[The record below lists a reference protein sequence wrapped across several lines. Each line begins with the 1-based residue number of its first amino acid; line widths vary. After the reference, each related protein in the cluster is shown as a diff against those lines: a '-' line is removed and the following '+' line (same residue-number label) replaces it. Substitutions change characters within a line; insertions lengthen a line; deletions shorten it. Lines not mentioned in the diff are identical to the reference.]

1 MKHILVSSQTWYL
14 PELCESCDEFHRMEA
29 TSAEDLRM
37 NATVAW
43 CGLIE
48 QEKPCKKRRDV
59 NEC

>member
-1 MKHILVSSQTWYL
+1 
-14 PELCESCDEFHRMEA
+14 MEA